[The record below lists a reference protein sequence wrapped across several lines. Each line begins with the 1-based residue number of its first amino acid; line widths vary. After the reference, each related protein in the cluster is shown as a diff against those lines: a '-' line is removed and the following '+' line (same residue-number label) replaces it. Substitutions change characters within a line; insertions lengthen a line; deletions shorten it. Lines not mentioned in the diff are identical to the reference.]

1 MTPENSF
8 QDPALE
14 QALSEIRD
22 EAVDA
27 AVIEAA
33 GNRVWARLAEAA
45 GQLSGEP
52 IRGCA
57 GFQALLADYR
67 AGRLPQ
73 GRAML
78 VEDHLHSCVAC
89 RHIYEGKVVTMP
101 AARPAAR
108 PARWNSNAARWAA
121 AAAVVIAAG
130 AGVWTLIEHSGAPG
144 GRARVEAVSGWLYQV
159 AADGALHPLA
169 AGQSL
174 PEGVEI
180 RTAKDSDALLR
191 LADGSSVELRE
202 RSSLFTSASAND
214 LTVRLGRGSVMVEA
228 AKRHKGHLFVD
239 TGDCRVAV
247 TGTIFG
253 VSAGVKGSRVSVVQG
268 EVHVAQG
275 SGEKVLHRGDQTV
288 TGAGMDPET
297 VKDDIAWS
305 RNRDHYYALL
315 ADLRAT
321 LERIHLPD
329 LRYQSDLLNRL
340 PASTVLYASIPN
352 LGDYLS
358 QAQAVLNGKIA
369 ESPELA
375 PFWNEHGGKM
385 QPVIDK
391 LRAASSYLGGEIVV
405 VVLAAADGKPQAPVL
420 VAETKR
426 DGFAAFLKQ
435 QGVPL
440 TVEVRHGLVAFG
452 PDRAA
457 VESLVPVF
465 DSPAGGFEGTPF
477 YERIA
482 QVYREGAGLFV
493 CADPTR
499 LTPGEPMAGMRY
511 FVAEEKEINQQMETR
526 AALTFDPAHSS
537 IPAWLADP
545 APMGSLDYVSPEAGT
560 VAAFL
565 VRNPAVI
572 ADLLAGVLKTTPAG
586 LGAQGD
592 VRNNLAASLGGEF
605 AVSLDGPLMPVP
617 SWKLVVEVSDP
628 QRLQAVFAS
637 LVADANRQPAKSGG
651 HGIHMAQET
660 VDGRTYYTIDSPEL
674 GPLAAAHYTFADGYM
689 IAAPSRVLVKRA
701 LDLKAAGTSI
711 THSEKFMALTPR
723 DHYANF
729 SAVLYQNLGA
739 SLAPLAGMLSGM
751 AGVHAGH
758 PNPADRLGNLKPTLI
773 AAYGAPDRITVAT
786 AGDLLGGRLE
796 ALLTGDPSG
805 WTAGSLPLG
814 QLFGTGGHKP
824 AYREK

>member
-22 EAVDA
+22 EAVDP
-27 AVIEAA
+27 AVVEAA
-33 GNRVWARLAEAA
+33 GNRVWARLAEAT

-57 GFQALLADYR
+57 GFQTLLADYR

-73 GRAML
+73 ARAML
-78 VEDHLHSCVAC
+78 VEDHLHACVAC

-108 PARWNSNAARWAA
+108 PAGHGFYAVRWAA
-121 AAAVVIAAG
+121 AAVVVIAAG
-130 AGVWTLIEHSGAPG
+130 AGVWTMIERSGGPG
-144 GRARVEAVSGWLYQV
+144 GRARVEAVNGVLYRV
-159 AADGALHPLA
+159 AADGGLRPLV
-169 AGQSL
+169 AGQDL

-191 LADGSSVELRE
+191 LGDGSSVELRE
-202 RSSLFTSASAND
+202 RSSLFTTASAND
-214 LTVRLGRGSVMVEA
+214 LTIRLGRGSVMVEA
-228 AKRHKGHLFVD
+228 AKRRKGHLFVD

-253 VSAGVKGSRVSVVQG
+253 VSAGVKGSRVSVVEG

-288 TGAGMDPET
+288 TGAGMDPEP

-315 ADLRAT
+315 ADLRAS

-358 QAQAVLNGKIA
+358 QAETVLNQKIA

-375 PFWNEHGGKM
+375 PFWNERGAKV
-385 QPVIDK
+385 QPVIEK
-391 LRAASSYLGGEIVV
+391 LRAASSYLGGEIAVV
-405 VVLAAADGKPQAPVL
+405 VVAAADGKPQAPVFVSEL
-420 VAETKR
+420 KR
-426 DGFAAFLKQ
+426 DGFAEFLAQ

-440 TVEVRHGLVAFG
+440 TVEVRHGLAVFG
-452 PDRAA
+452 PDRGA

-477 YERIA
+477 YARIA
-482 QVYREGAGLFV
+482 EVYHQGAGLLV
-493 CADPTR
+493 CADLSR
-499 LTPGEPMAGMRY
+499 LAQGDRTAGMRY
-511 FVAEEKEINQQMETR
+511 FVAEEKEVNHQMEAR
-526 AALTFDPAHSS
+526 AALSFDPARSG
-537 IPAWLADP
+537 IAAWLADP

-560 VAAFL
+560 MAAFV
-565 VRNPAVI
+565 VRDPVAI
-572 ADLLAGVLKTTPAG
+572 ADQLAGVLKTTPAG

-592 VRNNLAASLGGEF
+592 LRNDLAASLGGEF
-605 AVSLDGPLMPVP
+605 ALSLDGPLMPVP
-617 SWKLVVEVSDP
+617 SWKLVVEVYDP
-628 QRLQAVFAS
+628 ARLQSVFAR
-637 LVADANRQPAKSGG
+637 LVAESNRQAAKSVGQ
-651 HGIHMAQET
+651 IHMAQEA
-660 VDGRTYYTIDSPEL
+660 VDGRTYYTINSPAL
-674 GPLAAAHYTFADGYM
+674 GPLAEAHYTFADGYM
-689 IAAPSRVLVKRA
+689 IAAPSRTLVKRA
-701 LDLKAAGTSI
+701 LDLKASGTSI
-711 THSEKFMALTPR
+711 TRSAKFMALTPR

-729 SAVLYQNLGA
+729 SAVLYQNLGTT
-739 SLAPLAGMLSGM
+739 LAPFAGLLSGM
-751 AGVHAGH
+751 GGARPGQ
-758 PNPADRLGNLKPTLI
+758 PNPAERLSNLKATLI
-773 AAYGAPDRITVAT
+773 AAYGEPDRITVAS
-786 AGDLLGGRLE
+786 ASDVLGASLE
-796 ALLTGDPSG
+796 ALLTGSPGG
-805 WTAGSLPLG
+805 WAGNSFPMG
-814 QLFGTGGHKP
+814 QLFGTGTHKP
-824 AYREK
+824 AYKEK